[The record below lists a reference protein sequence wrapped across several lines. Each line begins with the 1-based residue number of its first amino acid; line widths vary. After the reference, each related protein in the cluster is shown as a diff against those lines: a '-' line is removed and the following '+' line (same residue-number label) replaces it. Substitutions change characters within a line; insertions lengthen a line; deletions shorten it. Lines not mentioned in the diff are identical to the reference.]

1 MDINVFQEKKK
12 KKENGRG
19 SRATASY
26 ARMMRNEAK
35 WSAMK
40 KNKKKAGE
48 GRREHIVRAR
58 EGRGR
63 EEGGTSSQMRLY
75 LHFERGGVFVL
86 DRRQTQ
92 IMSCDL
98 KCN

>member
-1 MDINVFQEKKK
+1 MVDINVFLKKK
-12 KKENGRG
+12 REEKNCRG

-26 ARMMRNEAK
+26 ARMRNEAK

-40 KNKKKAGE
+40 KKRQGKVDANILSMRRGGGGMAG
-48 GRREHIVRAR
+48 V
-58 EGRGR
+58 
-63 EEGGTSSQMRLY
+63 GGTSSQMRLY

-92 IMSCDL
+92 IMPCDL